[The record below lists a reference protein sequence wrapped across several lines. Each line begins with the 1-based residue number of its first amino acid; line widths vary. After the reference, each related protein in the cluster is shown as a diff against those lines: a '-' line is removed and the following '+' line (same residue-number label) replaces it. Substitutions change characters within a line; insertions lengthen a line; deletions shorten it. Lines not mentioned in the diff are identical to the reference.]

1 MAGGISVSSVSQRQ
15 QSQTS
20 RTFEARIIG
29 VEGLDDTDGE
39 AVLQQAVRRG
49 QRVRARERLC
59 LAAPAVER
67 NALCEDRKAGDGDG
81 ARSADGRIAEDAVVE
96 RQVDRIVP
104 ALIGQRLDLHARE
117 QQLGAAGLGA
127 GGAVERRL
135 RLAGEIDAQILHAVL
150 IHAAVQNLIG
160 MNADT
165 CIAGLLKGFVWH
177 TITSRK
183 NQGNTAQFSKSIR
196 RRLKGNYAVLPQLK
210 AEYSRA
216 GPLLPHSMRGGKKCA
231 RRTARR
237 E

>member
-1 MAGGISVSSVSQRQ
+1 
-15 QSQTS
+15 
-20 RTFEARIIG
+20 
-29 VEGLDDTDGE
+29 
-39 AVLQQAVRRG
+39 
-49 QRVRARERLC
+49 
-59 LAAPAVER
+59 
-67 NALCEDRKAGDGDG
+67 
-81 ARSADGRIAEDAVVE
+81 
-96 RQVDRIVP
+96 
-104 ALIGQRLDLHARE
+104 
-117 QQLGAAGLGA
+117 
-127 GGAVERRL
+127 
-135 RLAGEIDAQILHAVL
+135 
-150 IHAAVQNLIG
+150 

-165 CIAGLLKGFVWH
+165 RIAGLLKGFVWH